1 MLYERCE
8 QYKIPYSK
16 VGKLVVAQ
24 GHQRPYIEKLH
35 AKAQQISRAASSEHI
50 LPTELISGDEARAY
64 EPALSHSVAAA
75 LWSPETG
82 IVDSHSFMES
92 LEMDIA
98 ESVGGEL
105 AYFTQVVRVDPHV
118 GPALAEGAPT
128 DDVPDTGWIVQTVTG
143 GAQGDSDT
151 MLARTVINASGLSG
165 NLILNSLLPDDQRI
179 PMFYARGSYASC
191 HAPSVSGIS
200 HLIYPCP
207 DIGGREQHAFQ
218 SLGTHLTIDLH
229 GKVRFGPDIEWLDPE
244 PDASPDFWQQLLVP
258 DDSRLEQMSEVIGD
272 YLHGVTLESLQPD
285 YCGIRP
291 KQVGPPGGFQD
302 FTFRIDRP
310 WSMPGV
316 TVSSNPRGKSGSPMI
331 TLLGIESPG
340 LTSSLAIAAMVVD
353 DIISKETPEDE

>member
-128 DDVPDTGWIVQTVTG
+128 DDEKD
-143 GAQGDSDT
+143 
-151 MLARTVINASGLSG
+151 
-165 NLILNSLLPDDQRI
+165 
-179 PMFYARGSYASC
+179 
-191 HAPSVSGIS
+191 
-200 HLIYPCP
+200 
-207 DIGGREQHAFQ
+207 
-218 SLGTHLTIDLH
+218 
-229 GKVRFGPDIEWLDPE
+229 
-244 PDASPDFWQQLLVP
+244 
-258 DDSRLEQMSEVIGD
+258 
-272 YLHGVTLESLQPD
+272 ES
-285 YCGIRP
+285 
-291 KQVGPPGGFQD
+291 
-302 FTFRIDRP
+302 T
-310 WSMPGV
+310 
-316 TVSSNPRGKSGSPMI
+316 
-331 TLLGIESPG
+331 
-340 LTSSLAIAAMVVD
+340 A
-353 DIISKETPEDE
+353 